1 MYVFLTQVVKDFLN
15 KIALTT
21 KKNNMIHLTTL
32 RFKTSMYQNQ
42 QREERQAMDEI

>member
-15 KIALTT
+15 KSTDH
-21 KKNNMIHLTTL
+21 KEKNMMRLTTL

-42 QREERQAMDEI
+42 QREKRQAMDEM